1 MNEQTLLDDLRARAA
16 NDAAAF
22 REKFPDDTPNER
34 WIENSFTAA
43 LPLVRDNAGADVE
56 PSEHAALFSAYAA
69 EIARHL
75 GGDTGRES
83 TEAAVSGGSDQLQAP
98 GPGENQVS

>member
-1 MNEQTLLDDLRARAA
+1 MNDQNILDALRARAA
-16 NDAAAF
+16 KDAAAF

-43 LPLVRDNAGADVE
+43 LPLAKDSAGVDVD
-56 PSEHAALFSAYAA
+56 PSQQAPLFTAYSS

-75 GGDTGRES
+75 GGATGREA
-83 TEAAVSGGSDQLQAP
+83 TEAALSGGSDQLQEP
-98 GPGENQVS
+98 TPGES